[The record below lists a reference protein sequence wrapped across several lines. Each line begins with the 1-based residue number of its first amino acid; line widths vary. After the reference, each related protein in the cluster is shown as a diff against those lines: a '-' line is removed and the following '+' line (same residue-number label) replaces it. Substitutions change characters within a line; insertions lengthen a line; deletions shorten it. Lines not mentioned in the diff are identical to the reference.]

1 MRKPSFFEAEPRKTA
16 LQIAPELFP
25 IISLPDDK
33 PHDYC
38 GVFAVFGH
46 PEAAKLTYLGLY
58 ALQHRGQ
65 ESAGIVSA
73 DGQRLHSHKSM
84 GHVAEI
90 FTEDVLQGLKGNAAI
105 GHTRYST
112 AGDTDLKNAQPLSV
126 SCQKGQVA
134 LAHNG
139 NLINASSIRRELE
152 ARGNIFQTTSDTEV
166 ILHYFARSRNSGIP
180 ESIADAL
187 DRVSGAYS
195 LVMLFNDSVYA
206 IRDPRGFR
214 PLSLGQ
220 INGAYVVASETC
232 AFDMIGATY
241 LREIEPGEMVILDQ
255 HGLTSLRFAP
265 PVKTAQCIFEHVYFA
280 RPDSIVFGRS
290 VQSSREMLGRSL
302 AKEHPVQADLV
313 VPVPDSGVAAAIGYS
328 EESGIPV
335 KFGLIRNHYV
345 GRTFIEPSQAIRDFG
360 VKLKLNPVRSLI
372 EGKRVV
378 LVDDSIIRGTTSRK
392 IVRLVREAGASEV
405 HLRISCPPTISPC
418 YYGVD
423 TPTKK
428 ELIASNH
435 NVEEIRAY
443 VGADTLGYLSMEGLR
458 EAVADKE
465 GRYCLAC
472 YTASYPTV
480 VQEPLITLRNRE

>member
-1 MRKPSFFEAEPRKTA
+1 M
-16 LQIAPELFP
+16 
-25 IISLPDDK
+25 
-33 PHDYC
+33 
-38 GVFAVFGH
+38 FAVFGH

-65 ESAGIVSA
+65 ESAGIVST
-73 DGQRLHSHKSM
+73 DGQRLHSHKAM
-84 GHVAEI
+84 GHVAEV
-90 FTEDVLQGLKGNAAI
+90 FNEGVLQDLAGHAAI

-166 ILHYFARSRNSGIP
+166 ILHYFARSKNSGIP

-187 DRVSGAYS
+187 DRVAGAYS

-232 AFDMIGATY
+232 AFDIISATY
-241 LREIEPGEMVILDQ
+241 LREVEPGEMVILDQ
-255 HGLTSLRFAP
+255 RGLTSLRFAP
-265 PVKTAQCIFEHVYFA
+265 PAQSAQCIFEHVYFS
-280 RPDSIVFGRS
+280 RPDSTVFGRS
-290 VQSSREMLGRSL
+290 VQSSREMLGRRL
-302 AKEHPVQADLV
+302 AQEHPVQADLV

-345 GRTFIEPSQAIRDFG
+345 GRTFIEPTQAIRDFG

-392 IVRLVREAGASEV
+392 IVRLVREAGATEV
-405 HLRISCPPTISPC
+405 HLRISCPPTVSPC
-418 YYGVD
+418 YYGID

-428 ELIASNH
+428 ELIASSH
-435 NVEEIRAY
+435 NVEDIRAY
-443 VGADTLGYLSMEGLR
+443 VGADTLGYLSLEGMR
-458 EAVADKE
+458 EAVGDKE